1 VSPVRR
7 EYLRLQLPGMPEG
20 AVHHTHYRT
29 AGSGP
34 PLVMLHPSPMSSAFM
49 QPLIDLLQG
58 QATIYA
64 LDTPGYGQSDALPQA
79 AEDLQPY
86 VEWLVAVLK
95 GLGLDSAGI
104 HGSATGA
111 QIAIQFA
118 RAHPDQTDFVVLEN
132 AVHFTD
138 EERDDIMRNYFPDM
152 EPQEN
157 GSHLQMAWSMASGL
171 FQQFP
176 WYDPREENRIS
187 NAPPPV
193 ALVHATALAYLNA
206 GEDYARA
213 YKAAFNNEDAGNIQA
228 ISRPTRV
235 IRWEGSILKCYA
247 DRLDEYEWPE
257 NIRMVH
263 AGPMVEDRYAVLK
276 SNLKDLLEK

>member
-1 VSPVRR
+1 
-7 EYLRLQLPGMPEG
+7 L
-20 AVHHTHYRT
+20 A
-29 AGSGP
+29 
-34 PLVMLHPSPMSSAFM
+34 
-49 QPLIDLLQG
+49 
-58 QATIYA
+58 
-64 LDTPGYGQSDALPQA
+64 
-79 AEDLQPY
+79 
-86 VEWLVAVLK
+86 AVLR

-118 RAHPDQTDFVVLEN
+118 RRHPDQTDYVVLEN

-138 EERDDIMRNYFPDM
+138 GERDGIMRNYFPDM
-152 EPQEN
+152 EPLEN
-157 GSHLQMAWSMASGL
+157 GDHLKLAWNMASGL

-206 GEDYARA
+206 GVDYARA
-213 YKAAFNNEDAGNIQA
+213 YKAAFNNEDAGNMQA

-235 IRWEGSILKCYA
+235 IRWEGSILKRYA

-263 AGPMVEDRYAVLK
+263 AGPTVEDRFAVLK
-276 SNLKDLLEK
+276 SNLQELLTG